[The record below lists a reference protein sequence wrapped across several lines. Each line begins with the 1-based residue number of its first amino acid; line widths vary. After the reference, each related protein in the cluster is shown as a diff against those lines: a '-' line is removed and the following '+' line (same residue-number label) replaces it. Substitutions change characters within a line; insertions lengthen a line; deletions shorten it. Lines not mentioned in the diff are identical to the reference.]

1 MWKCKIAP
9 PVITFNIDMIQA
21 QKTVFITLLTK
32 TSFCFQWMYIAKT
45 SEIYRKVIAVS

>member
-1 MWKCKIAP
+1 MWECKIAS

-32 TSFCFQWMYIAKT
+32 ISM
-45 SEIYRKVIAVS
+45 VSLPMEVYC